1 MRSQKQ
7 EAEADVEKKKKER
20 AELTAESRARNDDI
34 QNLKNKIN
42 KAIDDLQVYESH
54 MKFLMEVAD
63 KNVKEKFDRAR
74 EKRRKQKEQEEADAQ
89 KYYDKKRG
97 TSKDKT
103 QSIEVAKEGTD
114 WKWPAKLKDLFEVDD
129 YDMVYPVPFSDPK
142 LLMENFSN
150 LEEKNL

>member
-20 AELTAESRARNDDI
+20 AELTAESRTRNDDI

-103 QSIEVAKEGTD
+103 Q
-114 WKWPAKLKDLFEVDD
+114 
-129 YDMVYPVPFSDPK
+129 
-142 LLMENFSN
+142 
-150 LEEKNL
+150 